1 MVSIEFLTGQN
12 GFFDVDR
19 TGFQKLGCFYTSRS
33 ALSEVIPRYAFGHG
47 LLLDD
52 GLGSMQVPSLSEPKA
67 ESKAVPWAPVLVKDP
82 VVQNL

>member
-47 LLLDD
+47 LLLNGDVGQKFIRTQGGVESRTL
-52 GLGSMQVPSLSEPKA
+52 GLSFYYACNKA
-67 ESKAVPWAPVLVKDP
+67 LLTKRF
-82 VVQNL
+82 